1 MSFLFFFFVVLSSL
15 FCCFSPAIIDIS
27 IGRETCDS
35 KKKGKRNA
43 AKRTEHKKGQKKGK
57 KKRHFVTCVFSSCS
71 LGADIVIT
79 FFTSLEESPDDDDEN
94 FGNA

>member
-1 MSFLFFFFVVLSSL
+1 M
-15 FCCFSPAIIDIS
+15 IW
-27 IGRETCDS
+27 

-43 AKRTEHKKGQKKGK
+43 AKRTKSLTFLCLEHKKGQKRQK
-57 KKRHFVTCVFSSCS
+57 KEALCDVRFPSCS

>member
-1 MSFLFFFFVVLSSL
+1 MN
-15 FCCFSPAIIDIS
+15 
-27 IGRETCDS
+27 T
-35 KKKGKRNA
+35 KKV
-43 AKRTEHKKGQKKGK
+43 QKKRQK
-57 KKRHFVTCVFSSCS
+57 KEALCDVRFPSCS